1 MQWKVWLATG
11 LMLAGGAV
19 SAEAAAQAPKR
30 FSGIA
35 AFYDANYKGRTAS
48 GERYDPNKFTAAHRT
63 LPFGTRLRVTD
74 PKTRRSVV
82 VVVNDRGPFT
92 KGRVIDL
99 SLAAAKA
106 LRMTGRGLI
115 KVSFAPEPAAPFKTA
130 AEPAAR

>member
-1 MQWKVWLATG
+1 MHWTGWLAAGLALTG
-11 LMLAGGAV
+11 SIV
-19 SAEAAAQAPKR
+19 SADAAKQGPKR
-30 FSGIA
+30 FAGVA

-63 LPFGTRLRVTD
+63 LPFGTHLRVTD
-74 PKTRRSVV
+74 PKTRRSVEV
-82 VVVNDRGPFT
+82 VINDRGPFT

-115 KVSFAPEPAAPFKTA
+115 KVMAIEQQASFTTA
-130 AEPAAR
+130 ARPQAH